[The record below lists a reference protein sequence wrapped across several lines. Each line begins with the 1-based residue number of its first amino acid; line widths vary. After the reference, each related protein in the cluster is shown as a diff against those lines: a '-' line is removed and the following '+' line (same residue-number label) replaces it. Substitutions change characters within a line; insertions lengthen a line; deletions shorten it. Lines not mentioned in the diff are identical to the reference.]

1 MFLQIIQGQVGDV
14 AGARQAIERWQ
25 LDLAPAAPGWL
36 GATYGITDDGT
47 LVAVVRFES
56 KETAQRNSVRPEQQA
71 WWPELE
77 RCFAGP
83 VTFHDCDDVMLL
95 LSGGSDQAGFVQVI
109 QGRVRDRDRMH
120 ALAAQSGD
128 VVAKVRPDVIGATIA
143 VDETG
148 FFTETVA
155 FTSEQQARAAEQQEL
170 PADAA
175 RLLAEEMSLLDDVR
189 YLDLHEPW
197 FTSWP

>member
-1 MFLQIIQGQVGDV
+1 MFLQIIQGRLGD
-14 AGARQAIERWQ
+14 ADGARQAIERWQ
-25 LDLAPAAPGWL
+25 RDLAPGAPGWL

-56 KETAQRNSVRPEQQA
+56 KETAQRNSARPEQQA
-71 WWPELE
+71 WWPEME
-77 RCFAGP
+77 RCFTGP
-83 VTFHDCDDVMLL
+83 VAFHDCDDVMLL

-109 QGRVRDRDRMH
+109 QGTVRDRDRLH

-128 VVAKVRPDVIGATIA
+128 VVAKARPDVIGATIA
-143 VDETG
+143 IDDAG
-148 FFTETVA
+148 FLTETIA
-155 FTSEQQARAAEQQEL
+155 FTSEQQARAAEQQEM

-175 RLLAEEMSLLDDVR
+175 RLLEEEMSLLDDVR
-189 YLDLHEPW
+189 FLDLREPW

>member
-25 LDLAPAAPGWL
+25 LDLAPGAPGWL

-47 LVAVVRFES
+47 LLAVVRFES
-56 KETAQRNSVRPEQQA
+56 KETAQRNSARPEQAA

-109 QGRVRDRDRMH
+109 QGWVRDRDRMH
-120 ALAAQSGD
+120 ALVAQSGD
-128 VVAKVRPDVIGATIA
+128 VVAKVRPDVIGATVAIDDA
-143 VDETG
+143 G
-148 FFTETVA
+148 FLTETIA
-155 FTSEQQARAAEQQEL
+155 FTSEQQARAAEQQEM

-175 RLLAEEMSLLDDVR
+175 RLLDEEMSLLDDVR
-189 YLDLHEPW
+189 FLDLREPW

>member
-1 MFLQIIQGQVGDV
+1 MFLQIIQGRLGD
-14 AGARQAIERWQ
+14 ADGARQAIERWQ
-25 LDLAPAAPGWL
+25 LDLAPSAPGWL
-36 GATYGITDDGT
+36 GGTYGITDDGI

-56 KETAQRNSVRPEQQA
+56 KETAQRNSARPEQQA
-71 WWPELE
+71 WWPEME

-83 VTFHDCDDVMLL
+83 VTFHDCDDVMQL
-95 LSGGSDQAGFVQVI
+95 LSGGSDEAGFVQVI

-120 ALAAQSGD
+120 ALVAQSGD

-143 VDETG
+143 VDDAG

-155 FTSEQQARAAEQQEL
+155 FTSEQEARAAEQQEL

-175 RLLAEEMSLLDDVR
+175 RLLDEEMSLLDDVQ
-189 YLDLHEPW
+189 YLDLHHPW

>member
-25 LDLAPAAPGWL
+25 LDLAPGAPGWL

-56 KETAQRNSVRPEQQA
+56 KETAQRNSARPEQQA
-71 WWPELE
+71 WWPEME

-83 VTFHDCDDVMLL
+83 VTFHDCDDVMQL

-109 QGRVRDRDRMH
+109 QGQVRDRDRLY

-128 VVAKVRPDVIGATIA
+128 VVAKARPDVIGATIA
-143 VDETG
+143 IDGTG
-148 FFTETVA
+148 FLTETVA
-155 FTSEQQARAAEQQEL
+155 FTSEQAARAAEQQEL

-175 RLLAEEMSLLDDVR
+175 WLLEEEMSLLDNVR
-189 YLDLHEPW
+189 YLDLREPW

>member
-25 LDLAPAAPGWL
+25 LDLAPGAPGWL

-56 KETAQRNSVRPEQQA
+56 KEAAQRNSTRPEQAA
-71 WWPELE
+71 WWPEME

-83 VTFHDCDDVMLL
+83 VTFHDCDDVMVL

-109 QGRVRDRDRMH
+109 QGQVRDRDRMH

-143 VDETG
+143 VDDAG
-148 FFTETVA
+148 FFTQTVA
-155 FTSEQQARAAEQQEL
+155 FTSEQEARAAEQQDL

-175 RLLAEEMSLLDDVR
+175 RLLEEEMSLLDDVR
-189 YLDLHEPW
+189 YLDLREPW

>member
-14 AGARQAIERWQ
+14 AGARQAVERWQ
-25 LDLAPAAPGWL
+25 LDLAPGAPGWL

-56 KETAQRNSVRPEQQA
+56 KEAAQRNSARPEQAA
-71 WWPELE
+71 WWPEME

-109 QGRVRDRDRMH
+109 QGQVRDRDRMH

-143 VDETG
+143 VDDAG
-148 FFTETVA
+148 FFTQTVA
-155 FTSEQQARAAEQQEL
+155 FTSEQEARAAEQQEL

-175 RLLAEEMSLLDDVR
+175 RLLEEEMSLLDDVR
-189 YLDLHEPW
+189 YLDLREPW

>member
-25 LDLAPAAPGWL
+25 LDLAPGAPGWL

-56 KETAQRNSVRPEQQA
+56 KETAQRNSARPEQQA
-71 WWPELE
+71 WWPEME

-83 VTFHDCDDVMLL
+83 VTFRDCDDVMQL
-95 LSGGSDQAGFVQVI
+95 LSGGSDQAGFVQII
-109 QGRVRDRDRMH
+109 QGQVRDRDRMH
-120 ALAAQSGD
+120 ALVAQSGD
-128 VVAKVRPDVIGATIA
+128 VVAKVRPDVIGATVAIDDA
-143 VDETG
+143 G
-148 FFTETVA
+148 FLTETIA
-155 FTSEQQARAAEQQEL
+155 FISEQQARAAEQQEM

-175 RLLAEEMSLLDDVR
+175 RLLEEETSLLDDVKF
-189 YLDLHEPW
+189 LDLHQPW

>member
-25 LDLAPAAPGWL
+25 LDLAPGAPGWL

-56 KETAQRNSVRPEQQA
+56 KEAAQRNSARPEQAA
-71 WWPELE
+71 WWPEME

-83 VTFHDCDDVMLL
+83 VTFHDCDDVMVL

-109 QGRVRDRDRMH
+109 QGQVRDRDRMH

-128 VVAKVRPDVIGATIA
+128 VVGKVRPDVIGATIA
-143 VDETG
+143 VDDAG
-148 FFTETVA
+148 FFTQTVA
-155 FTSEQQARAAEQQEL
+155 FTSEQEARAAEQQDL

-175 RLLAEEMSLLDDVR
+175 RLLEEEMSLLDDVR
-189 YLDLHEPW
+189 YLDLREPW

>member
-14 AGARQAIERWQ
+14 AGARQAVERWQ
-25 LDLAPAAPGWL
+25 LDLAPGAPGWL
-36 GATYGITDDGT
+36 GATYGITDDGM

-56 KETAQRNSVRPEQQA
+56 KEAAQRNSARPEQAA
-71 WWPELE
+71 WWPEME

-95 LSGGSDQAGFVQVI
+95 LSGGSDEAGFVQVI

-143 VDETG
+143 VDDAG
-148 FFTETVA
+148 FFTQTVA
-155 FTSEQQARAAEQQEL
+155 FTSEQEARAAEQQEL

-175 RLLAEEMSLLDDVR
+175 RLLEEEMSLLEDVR
-189 YLDLHEPW
+189 YLDLREPW

>member
-14 AGARQAIERWQ
+14 GGARQAIERWQ
-25 LDLAPAAPGWL
+25 LDLAPGAPGWL

-56 KETAQRNSVRPEQQA
+56 KEAAQRNSARPEQAA
-71 WWPELE
+71 WWPEME

-109 QGRVRDRDRMH
+109 QGQVRDRDRMH

-143 VDETG
+143 VDDAG
-148 FFTETVA
+148 FFTQTVA
-155 FTSEQQARAAEQQEL
+155 FTSEQEARAAEQQDL

-175 RLLAEEMSLLDDVR
+175 RLLEEEMSLLDDVR
-189 YLDLHEPW
+189 YLDLREPW